1 MSDTAAKSYTY
12 AIGRRKASTA
22 QVRLYTGGN
31 GEMEI
36 NKKEWKNYFPLTH
49 IQQSILSPLVAVGLE
64 GKVTIQAKVLGGG
77 FRGQAESV
85 RLGIARALIK
95 YDENFRGTL
104 KKMGLLT
111 RDARVKERKKYGLKK
126 ARRAPQWSKR

>member
-1 MSDTAAKSYTY
+1 MSDIAPKSYLY

-36 NKKEWKNYFPLTH
+36 NKKEWKHYFPLTH

-64 GKVTIQAKVLGGG
+64 GKVTVHAKVLGGG

-95 YDENFRGTL
+95 YDENFRSTL
-104 KKMGLLT
+104 KKLGLLT

-126 ARRAPQWSKR
+126 ARRGPQWSKR